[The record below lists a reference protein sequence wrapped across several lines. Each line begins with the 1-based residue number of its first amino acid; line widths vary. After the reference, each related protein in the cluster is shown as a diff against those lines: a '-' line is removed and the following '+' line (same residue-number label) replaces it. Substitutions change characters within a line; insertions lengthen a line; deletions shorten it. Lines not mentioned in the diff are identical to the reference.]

1 MPEIRLQKLLGVHGT
16 GQTEASRIQVIAAQ
30 TNARQWNDQ
39 YSTCTHTLL
48 GVTRN
53 RNWPIRLRTR
63 LVNYFRI
70 YPIYETGVK
79 QATTTR
85 LAFVENQGD
94 PVCFGNKVLKS
105 I

>member
-30 TNARQWNDQ
+30 TNAR
-39 YSTCTHTLL
+39 H
-48 GVTRN
+48 
-53 RNWPIRLRTR
+53 
-63 LVNYFRI
+63 